1 LIGLG
6 LNKIRRIAS
15 VPDTP
20 ASWGMIRKVRHLIR
34 FPDEHLFEDYR
45 LARPQPI
52 DEAADIE
59 RVCKLVFDPRGIV
72 LHKFGRKEKRKNPD
86 FKLYKDGNLIGY
98 CEVKSP
104 RDDWVFDFPE
114 DLQPGEHRVEL
125 RRDPAAVN
133 LADHV
138 GKAAAQF
145 RPKGV
150 PTRVSSDPTLCELCC
165 PGSKAQFPDI
175 LQYIPKGG
183 FRGAAHGSI
192 CIQEGQPSSR
202 ICATRLPL

>member
-1 LIGLG
+1 
-6 LNKIRRIAS
+6 
-15 VPDTP
+15 
-20 ASWGMIRKVRHLIR
+20 M
-34 FPDEHLFEDYR
+34 
-45 LARPQPI
+45 
-52 DEAADIE
+52 
-59 RVCKLVFDPRGIV
+59 VFDPRGIV

-86 FKLYKDGNLIGY
+86 FKLYNDGNLIGY

-145 RPKGV
+145 DAVNPDRQVPNILVLVSHESGV
-150 PTRVSSDPTLCELCC
+150 LWD
-165 PGSKAQFPDI
+165 
-175 LQYIPKGG
+175 
-183 FRGAAHGSI
+183 
-192 CIQEGQPSSR
+192 
-202 ICATRLPL
+202 ATEITI